1 MKPLVVGAAAGAVV
15 SAVVSAVMVGT
26 LVASATSAVADE
38 PSRRPDSAFG
48 VGASG
53 LVPIEPVPSV
63 GSHDGTRVQKSL
75 FRTELG
81 TGVFTVSAQQG
92 RAEASVA
99 NLNIA
104 GLVRADQVRT
114 WCADGSGGLDIV
126 DGAVLGTPLPRT
138 PIGNDTV
145 SVSPLVKVELNHQI
159 AHDDG
164 TLTVEGLSLTVL
176 PGSSPSRL
184 LTAPEKAALPGLAAL
199 GLHVPEAA
207 STVAD
212 VLAAVPSAG
221 QEIVVGSV
229 TCGRIAEQ
237 QQTEPEEQTE
247 PEPEDTADAPPA
259 APKPHIVKAHL
270 PVTG

>member
-1 MKPLVVGAAAGAVV
+1 M
-15 SAVVSAVMVGT
+15 SAVMVGT
-26 LVASATSAVADE
+26 LVVSATSAVADE
-38 PSRRPDSAFG
+38 PARRPDSAFG

-63 GSHDGTRVQKSL
+63 VSHDGTRVQKSL
-75 FRTELG
+75 LRTELG

-99 NLNIA
+99 SLNLA
-104 GLVRADQVRT
+104 GLLRADQVRT
-114 WCADGSGGLDIV
+114 WCADGSGGMDII
-126 DGAVLGTPLPRT
+126 DGAVLGTPLPRN

-164 TLTVEGLSLTVL
+164 TLTVEGLALTVL
-176 PGSSPSRL
+176 PGAPAPSRL
-184 LTAPEKAALPGLAAL
+184 LTAPEKAALPGLDTL
-199 GLHVPEAA
+199 GLHVPAAA

-221 QEIVVGSV
+221 QKIVVGSV
-229 TCGRIAEQ
+229 TCGRIADQ
-237 QQTEPEEQTE
+237 QQTEPGQQAE
-247 PEPEDTADAPPA
+247 PEQQQAEQEPERPVDAAPA
-259 APKPHIVKAHL
+259 APKPRIVKAHL